1 MILPIILITKKPT
14 NIKEYVIHFV
24 RTGNFF
30 KAYKLLTNSCEEE
43 KNSSSSHKSISIIHQ
58 MKKQK
63 SFGCLLTLRAN
74 NTQLLVK

>member
-1 MILPIILITKKPT
+1 LPIILITKKPT

-43 KNSSSSHKSISIIHQ
+43 KKSQIHIHYSPNEETKIFRMFTSIVR
-58 MKKQK
+58 K
-63 SFGCLLTLRAN
+63 
-74 NTQLLVK
+74 